1 MFFLFPGR
9 GKHVVIWEVPHFIHK
24 KKKKKKTG
32 PTRALQIL
40 YKFPIQSWCTCMCF
54 SEDASFFGYG
64 TTDGRLRLHETS
76 NGSQFQHFQPTDLT
90 APKVQGKK
98 RCCSPRCFMKKEE
111 KLTPFF
117 SSE

>member
-1 MFFLFPGR
+1 
-9 GKHVVIWEVPHFIHK
+9 
-24 KKKKKKTG
+24 
-32 PTRALQIL
+32 
-40 YKFPIQSWCTCMCF
+40 MCF

-98 RCCSPRCFMKKEE
+98 HFVSPNV
-111 KLTPFF
+111 L
-117 SSE
+117 